1 MTPHWPGQRN
11 AALARSL
18 HGSNLPSIV
27 GCPHRTR
34 QTSRLNGAARR
45 ECIRHRRRLS
55 GCGTNRH
62 RGGSCGGWGC
72 CCCGCGAAI
81 VRATA
86 AFALQLTPSCSQHRQ
101 RAATTHATKTQT
113 RQTPLTGCLWTLAV
127 AAVALLHG
135 TPAPASRLR
144 LHCRIGVGTI
154 RTGATYA
161 TYGTADATTRI
172 RVLRGAHDERICA
185 RLRKVPAQAT
195 ERVVGEFQV

>member
-1 MTPHWPGQRN
+1 MQRSL
-11 AALARSL
+11 AARSL

-45 ECIRHRRRLS
+45 ECIWHRWRLN
-55 GCGTNRH
+55 GRGTNRH
-62 RGGSCGGWGC
+62 RGGGCGGWGC
-72 CCCGCGAAI
+72 CCCGGGTAI

-101 RAATTHATKTQT
+101 RAATTHATTQATKT
-113 RQTPLTGCLWTLAV
+113 QTPLTGCLWTLAV

-144 LHCRIGVGTI
+144 LHCRIGVGVGTI

-161 TYGTADATTRI
+161 TNGTADATTRI

-195 ERVVGEFQV
+195 ERVVGEYQV